1 MFCPKLA
8 QMVFGLSCTEMTK
21 QMFDIYYDLWEI
33 PFLSTHWHTVI
44 SGEHQMVVDWIC
56 HVRQSQITRQ
66 EYSLL
71 LIIIAE
77 QLQIK
82 CLPQVERNGL
92 RPSPDPLLGLNFEF
106 WILRKRSPTS
116 PLWTHDIDSDHTL
129 IFPWP
134 STLVFSLNI
143 ISTLATKSV
152 WHGVPS
158 CNN

>member
-1 MFCPKLA
+1 MIYCPKSA
-8 QMVFGLSCTEMTK
+8 QIIFGLCYTEMTK

-33 PFLSTHWHTVI
+33 LFWNYTLTYCDKWQTS
-44 SGEHQMVVDWIC
+44 HQKVMGWIC
-56 HVRQSQITRQ
+56 PGMQSQITRHS
-66 EYSLL
+66 EYSLM

-106 WILRKRSPTS
+106 WILRKRFLTS

-129 IFPWP
+129 IFPWA
-134 STLVFSLNI
+134 STFVSHW
-143 ISTLATKSV
+143 TV
-152 WHGVPS
+152 HQH
-158 CNN
+158 